1 MAGIGDILSGASSLG
16 ALFYSM
22 YRDSSLSG
30 AEREQN
36 TWNAAQAE
44 KQMNF
49 QSSQAEIARDWQER
63 MYNQYNSPHALVSQ
77 YRQAGI
83 NPALMFGGS
92 TPSAPQTTSVPSG
105 AMASGSF
112 GAASRINAVDAISRL
127 GLLAAQI
134 DNMRADTANKRA
146 DTTGK
151 EIVNEWNPKLLEQQW
166 RKGNLEIRS
175 LDAGIDH
182 LLAQIDNVL
191 SDTGNK
197 KAQRRL
203 MNLQAALLETQ
214 NKVAT
219 QQGYEIAA
227 RNVEQTW
234 RNTFKDKFGYYPG
247 VTLRDAFME
256 VSYREGATPDAVRSE
271 IQRMSDDGTLGL
283 KGWLDR
289 AFGW

>member
-1 MAGIGDILSGASSLG
+1 MAGLGDILSGAGSLG
-16 ALFYSM
+16 GLLYSM

-36 TWNAAQAE
+36 AWNAAQAE

-63 MYNQYNSPHALVSQ
+63 MYNEYNSPQALVSQ
-77 YRQAGI
+77 YQKAGI
-83 NPALMFGGS
+83 NPALMFGSS
-92 TPSAPQTTSVPSG
+92 TPSAPQTTSAPSG

-127 GLLAAQI
+127 GLLSAQI
-134 DNMRADTANKRA
+134 DNMRADTANKQA
-146 DTTGK
+146 DTQGK
-151 EIVNEWNPKLLEQQW
+151 EIANEWNPKLLEQQW
-166 RKGNLEIRS
+166 RRGNLEIRS
-175 LDAGIDH
+175 LDAGLDH

-191 SDTGNK
+191 ADTDNK

-214 NKVAT
+214 NKVAQ

-256 VSYREGATPDAVRSE
+256 VAYREGATPDSVRSE

-283 KGWLDR
+283 KGWFER